1 MSRENHPTEAT
12 LRLFPYARFA
22 ALACMAL
29 SSAALPST
37 PAHADQSDRIVFRFS
52 LAGLPA
58 GELRIDGKIAG
69 SGYAASGSVATTG
82 LFGALSRIR
91 YDATVQGRHD
101 GAGFHPIEFN
111 ETATRGSRNVTYRM
125 VFRDGTPVSV
135 SQTPARKPRSTD
147 VDPRAQGGTIDPL
160 TALYAVLRDVDK
172 SEACT
177 LSVYMFDGTKRSHV
191 GLGKPA
197 PTPDGGVTCAG
208 DYRRIGGFSA
218 KEMADK
224 SVFPFTL
231 TYAPAPEPGRLRVVS
246 IVTDT
251 ILGKG
256 RLTRQ

>member
-1 MSRENHPTEAT
+1 MRPFLYALLAT
-12 LRLFPYARFA
+12 LSCAAPFSGPAR
-22 ALACMAL
+22 
-29 SSAALPST
+29 
-37 PAHADQSDRIVFRFS
+37 ADQSDQIVFRVS

-69 SGYAASGSVATTG
+69 NGYAASGSVATTG

-91 YDATVQGRHD
+91 YDATVTGRHD
-101 GAGFHPIEFN
+101 GTGFHPAEFN
-111 ETATRGSRNVTYRM
+111 ETAVRGDRHVTYRM
-125 VFRDGTPVSV
+125 SFRDGTPVSV

-160 TALYAVLRDVDK
+160 SALYAVLRDVDRT
-172 SEACT
+172 EACT
-177 LSVYMFDGTKRSHV
+177 LSVYMFDGSKRSHV
-191 GLGKPA
+191 GLGAPS
-197 PTPDGGVTCAG
+197 PTPGGGVTCAG
-208 DYRRIGGFSA
+208 EYRRIGGFSA

-231 TYAPAPEPGRLRVVS
+231 TYAPAPEPGRLRVVA